1 MKITYKKKNYDLT
14 DKFKDILEKKLN
26 KLEKYFDA
34 NAQVKVNCINQAK
47 QDKLEITINC
57 KGMFFRSEVLS
68 DNMYNNI
75 DLALPKIEKQ
85 IVKQGSKLKS
95 KFKKDA
101 FIGADFMFLEEKPE
115 PETSKLVKRKKFE
128 LDPLTVEDAEM
139 YMEALDHNFYI
150 FLNAETGK
158 VNVVYK
164 RNDRNYGLIEV
175 EY

>member
-1 MKITYKKKNYDLT
+1 MKITYTSKNYELT

-26 KLEKYFDA
+26 KFEKYFDA
-34 NAQVKVNCINQAK
+34 DAQVKVNCITQAK
-47 QDKLEITINC
+47 QDKLEVTINC

-101 FIGADFMFLEEKPE
+101 FLSSDLMFLENEPE
-115 PETSKLVKRKKFE
+115 PENSKLVKRKKFE

>member
-1 MKITYKKKNYDLT
+1 MNINIHGSKIDITPAI
-14 DKFKDILEKKLN
+14 KDYILEKIGR
-26 KLEKYFDA
+26 LEKYFDA

-47 QDKLEITINC
+47 QDQLEITINC

>member
-1 MKITYKKKNYDLT
+1 
-14 DKFKDILEKKLN
+14 
-26 KLEKYFDA
+26 
-34 NAQVKVNCINQAK
+34 
-47 QDKLEITINC
+47 
-57 KGMFFRSEVLS
+57 
-68 DNMYNNI
+68 
-75 DLALPKIEKQ
+75 
-85 IVKQGSKLKS
+85 
-95 KFKKDA
+95 
-101 FIGADFMFLEEKPE
+101 MFLEEKPE

>member
-1 MKITYKKKNYDLT
+1 
-14 DKFKDILEKKLN
+14 
-26 KLEKYFDA
+26 
-34 NAQVKVNCINQAK
+34 
-47 QDKLEITINC
+47 
-57 KGMFFRSEVLS
+57 
-68 DNMYNNI
+68 
-75 DLALPKIEKQ
+75 
-85 IVKQGSKLKS
+85 
-95 KFKKDA
+95 
-101 FIGADFMFLEEKPE
+101 MFLEEKPE
-115 PETSKLVKRKKFE
+115 PETSKLVRRKKFE

>member
-1 MKITYKKKNYDLT
+1 MKITYTSKNYDLT

-85 IVKQGSKLKS
+85 IVKQGSKWKS

>member
-1 MKITYKKKNYDLT
+1 MKIAYTSKNYEIT

-26 KLEKYFDA
+26 KLEKYFDT
-34 NAQVKVNCINQAK
+34 NAQVKVNCITQAK

-85 IVKQGSKLKS
+85 IVKQGSRLKS
-95 KFKKDA
+95 KFRKDA
-101 FIGADFMFLEEKPE
+101 FANSELMFLDVEPE

>member
-1 MKITYKKKNYDLT
+1 MKITYTAKNYEIS
-14 DKFKDILEKKLN
+14 DKFKDVLEKKLN
-26 KLEKYFDA
+26 KLEKYLDS
-34 NAQVKVNCINQAK
+34 NAQVKVNCIAQAK
-47 QDKLEITINC
+47 QEKLELTINC
-57 KGMFFRSEVLS
+57 KGMFFRSEVLG

-85 IVKQGSKLKS
+85 IVKQGSKFKS
-95 KFKKDA
+95 KFKHDA
-101 FIGADFMFLEEKPE
+101 FDGADLMFLTKAPE
-115 PETSKLVKRKKFE
+115 PETSKLVKRKKFD
-128 LDPLTVEDAEM
+128 LDPLTVEDAQM